1 MKKAI
6 IILSVLV
13 LIVGSC
19 KQSLYAQFKI
29 PTGYLEIESIYID
42 FDGDGK
48 KDTAAVIIKE
58 KSDYYYFA
66 HAFVIYL
73 TSSNKNHIMEFGE
86 GVGHAT
92 ALKVKNNVIQFGY
105 VLGGSGVYSF
115 DFKLRYN
122 HTERKIQ
129 LIGFDTS
136 YRIASSSR
144 GYCEKSYNL
153 LTGDYNVTNYL
164 ATINYTDLRERE
176 HKEFHKGNHKIKA
189 VFLEDINDEMI
200 ENLDLVGEEFERR

>member
-48 KDTAAVIIKE
+48 KDTAAVIRKE

-66 HAFVIYL
+66 HAFIIYL

-86 GVGHAT
+86 GVGHT
-92 ALKVKNNVIQFGY
+92 SALKAKNNVIQFGY
-105 VLGGSGVYSF
+105 VLGGSGIYSF

-136 YRIASSSR
+136 YRIVSSSR

-153 LTGDYNVTNYL
+153 LTGDYNVTNHLTVVGYRQF
-164 ATINYTDLRERE
+164 DPPRR
-176 HKEFHKGNHKIKA
+176 EFHEGNKKIAA
-189 VFLEDINDEMI
+189 VFFEDINDEMI
-200 ENLDLVGEEFERR
+200 GNLDLVGEEFERR